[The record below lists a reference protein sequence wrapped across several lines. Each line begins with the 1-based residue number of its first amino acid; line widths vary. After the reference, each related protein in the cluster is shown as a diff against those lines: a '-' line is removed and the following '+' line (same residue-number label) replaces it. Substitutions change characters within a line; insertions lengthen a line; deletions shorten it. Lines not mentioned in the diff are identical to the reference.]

1 MNGRITDEPTPE
13 GRLAALVF
21 SIRAHMRDHEKK
33 DPDYADFRDA
43 MRPFVRREL
52 ILARL
57 EDLRQ
62 TTGAI
67 LTFKTAELAKELVEL
82 NMQIAQISDRFHLS

>member
-1 MNGRITDEPTPE
+1 MDGRIASEPTPE
-13 GRLAALVF
+13 GRLAALAF
-21 SIRAHMRDHEKK
+21 SIGVQMRDHEKK

-43 MRPFVRREL
+43 MRPFVKREL

-62 TTGAI
+62 TTGAT
-67 LTFKTAELAKELVEL
+67 LTLRTAELAKELLDL
-82 NMQIAQISDRFHLS
+82 NKQIAEISDRFHLL